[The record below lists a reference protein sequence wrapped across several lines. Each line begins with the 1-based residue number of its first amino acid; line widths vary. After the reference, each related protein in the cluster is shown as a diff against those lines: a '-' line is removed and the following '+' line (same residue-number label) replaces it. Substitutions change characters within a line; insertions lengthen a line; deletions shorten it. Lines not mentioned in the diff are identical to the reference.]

1 MIDVLAFVFATPW
14 RFAGTVVLILAL
26 GFALG
31 QFRPVRIVMEC

>member
-1 MIDVLAFVFATPW
+1 MLELLAFVFATPW

-31 QFRPVRIVMEC
+31 QFRPVRIIWES